1 MSLLFRNFSRGG
13 KMSKKKH
20 QARTVACSGFPKGL
34 NQPGGVF
41 QPAKFYP
48 DVSDGGLASS
58 ALCNGFEKCPTY
70 QAEGI
75 PGEARID
82 VHSLNFT

>member
-1 MSLLFRNFSRGG
+1 
-13 KMSKKKH
+13 
-20 QARTVACSGFPKGL
+20 
-34 NQPGGVF
+34 
-41 QPAKFYP
+41 
-48 DVSDGGLASS
+48 LASS

-82 VHSLNFT
+82 VHSLNFTWNHFNFESSANMLAMRTAGVKVLIHYHMTPTTFSDFMALEA